1 MLKLKDKIKEHLKE
15 VVELKTSPH
24 SIAAGFVLGT
34 LIAILPTFGLGIFIG
49 LALLLVFKKVSKVS
63 MLISFAVWNPLVLAL
78 MIPLDYAV
86 GDYILSSVPAKTY
99 KWEIL
104 NQIFVYSRRFLVGSI
119 INAVVISTIS
129 YILIL
134 YLVYK
139 YQKKKIKRI
148 TEEAIKLKEV
158 FKVRD

>member
-15 VVELKTSPH
+15 VLELKTSPH
-24 SIAAGFVLGT
+24 SIAAGFALGT

-104 NQIFVYSRRFLVGSI
+104 NRLFVYSRRFLVGSI
-119 INAVVISTIS
+119 INAVVVSTIS
-129 YILIL
+129 YILVL
-134 YLVYK
+134 YFVYK
-139 YQKKKIKRI
+139 YQKKKMKKIA
-148 TEEAIKLKEV
+148 EEAVKLKEI
-158 FKVRD
+158 FKVKN

>member
-15 VVELKTSPH
+15 VLELKTSPH
-24 SIAAGFVLGT
+24 SIAAGFALGT

-104 NQIFVYSRRFLVGSI
+104 NRLFAYSRRFLVGSI
-119 INAVVISTIS
+119 INAVVVSTIS
-129 YILIL
+129 YILVL
-134 YLVYK
+134 YFVYK
-139 YQKKKIKRI
+139 YQKKKMKKIA
-148 TEEAIKLKEV
+148 EEAVKLKEI
-158 FKVRD
+158 FKVKN

>member
-24 SIAAGFVLGT
+24 SIAAGFALGT

-104 NQIFVYSRRFLVGSI
+104 NRLFVYSRGFLVGSI
-119 INAVVISTIS
+119 INAVVVSTIS
-129 YILIL
+129 YILVL
-134 YLVYK
+134 NFVYK
-139 YQKKKIKRI
+139 YQKKKMKKIA
-148 TEEAIKLKEV
+148 EEAVKLKEI
-158 FKVRD
+158 FKVKN

>member
-24 SIAAGFVLGT
+24 SIAAGFALGT